1 MNMKKVAV
9 IITIIFIAM
18 SLIAQNQWRQDT
30 IKIVNRTQQTG
41 QEEFVGWHCLDSAEE
56 SICYAIQSNDT
67 LVIYPNDS
75 YPILSIDSAILRTTK
90 FRNVPDFL
98 SEMEIIFRGNVISSF
113 YALETPSDMGY
124 GLCCISPKDTL
135 WYIYTPWANEDYNVF
150 DLYAYELHSPI
161 FSVGSLTVG
170 MHISKVKKILNIHAF
185 KQPISHIFI
194 ATPNFM
200 DHERE
205 CVITENNDTIFLSPL
220 SFCNGLCSEIC
231 YDIRIELNQDTISE
245 ISKGEKGHHSCSL
258 YEEDKTGFYHRTN
271 SFIKESIRLQH
282 YYVDF

>member
-56 SICYAIQSNDT
+56 AICYAIQSNDT

-245 ISKGEKGHHSCSL
+245 ISKGEKGHHSYSL
-258 YEEDKTGFYHRTN
+258 YEEDKTGFYHKTN

>member
-1 MNMKKVAV
+1 MKRVFF
-9 IITIIFIAM
+9 IITIIFVVL
-18 SLIAQNQWRQDT
+18 SLMAKNYWRQDT

-90 FRNVPDFL
+90 LRNVPDFL

-150 DLYAYELHSPI
+150 DLYAYELHSPK
-161 FSVGSLTVG
+161 FSVGSLSVG
-170 MHISKVKKILNIHAF
+170 MHMSEVKKILKIHAL

-194 ATPNFM
+194 TTPNYM
-200 DHERE
+200 YDEY
-205 CVITENNDTIFLSPL
+205 VITENNDTISLSPL
-220 SFCNGLCSEIC
+220 SYCNGLSDEIC
-231 YDIRIELNQDTISE
+231 YDIRIELNKDTISE
-245 ISKGEKGHHSCSL
+245 ISKGEKGHHSYSL
-258 YEEDKTGFYHRTN
+258 YETDKTGFYQKAN

>member
-1 MNMKKVAV
+1 MKRVFF
-9 IITIIFIAM
+9 IITIIFVVL
-18 SLIAQNQWRQDT
+18 SLMAKNYWRQDT
-30 IKIVNRTQQTG
+30 IKIVNRTQQNG
-41 QEEFVGWHCLDSAEE
+41 QEEFVGWHCVDSAEE
-56 SICYAIQSNDT
+56 SISYAIQSNDT

-90 FRNVPDFL
+90 LRNVPDFL
-98 SEMEIIFRGNVISSF
+98 SEMEIIFRGNVIYSF

-150 DLYAYELHSPI
+150 DLYAYELHSPK
-161 FSVGSLTVG
+161 FSVGSLSVG
-170 MHISKVKKILNIHAF
+170 MHMSEVKKILKIYAL

-194 ATPNFM
+194 TTPNYM
-200 DHERE
+200 YDEY
-205 CVITENNDTIFLSPL
+205 VITENNDTISLSPL
-220 SFCNGLCSEIC
+220 SYCNGLSDEIC
-231 YDIRIELNQDTISE
+231 YDIRIELNKDTISE
-245 ISKGEKGHHSCSL
+245 ISKGEKGHHSYSL
-258 YEEDKTGFYHRTN
+258 YETEKTGFYQKAN